1 MDDNPAFL
9 EMSALLTG
17 LPTMVKDK
25 EDKILNGPISDEYLR
40 RLKAVFPGQ
49 IRKLLDA
56 YIALASASPKPEI
69 DDALLA
75 TFRATPEFQDKAN
88 EFVARQVVN
97 IWYFS
102 QFKEKKE
109 SSVFLDGGFYERG
122 AAWPLIKAHPI
133 GFSHR
138 PTGYWSAKP

>member
-1 MDDNPAFL
+1 MDDKATFL

-17 LPTMVKDK
+17 LHKIVTDK
-25 EDKILNGPISDEYLR
+25 EDRILNEPIADEYLR

-56 YIALASASPKPEI
+56 YLALASVVPKPDV

-75 TFRATPEFQDKAN
+75 KFMATPEFQDKAN

-109 SSVFLDGGFYERG
+109 SSSFLDGGFYERG

-133 GFSHR
+133 GFSNQA
-138 PTGYWSAKP
+138 PGYWVAKP